1 MSTQRI
7 AMLAFALAAAL
18 APWAHADDAK
28 PAVPARSAAPAG
40 VDLYFIMPRDGDTV
54 GRELTVQF
62 GLKGMGVAPAG
73 ISVDKTGH
81 HHLLIDVATPPS
93 ANEPIPADKQHVHF
107 GGGQTQATI
116 TLEPGTHTLQLNLG
130 DALHR
135 QFDPPVLSKKITIT
149 VT

>member
-7 AMLAFALAAAL
+7 ALLALALSAAFAPL
-18 APWAHADDAK
+18 AHAADAQ
-28 PAVPARSAAPAG
+28 PAAPARTVAPAG
-40 VDLYFIMPRDGDTV
+40 VELYFITPKDGDTV

-62 GLKGMGVAPAG
+62 GLKGMGIAPAG
-73 ISVDKTGH
+73 ITVDKTGH
-81 HHLLIDVATPPS
+81 HHLLIDVATQPS

-149 VT
+149 VK